1 MHIYHWSDNGLA
13 PGWRQSVIWINDKIL
28 LIRITNFSYIW
39 GDIHIFS
46 SKKMYL
52 KTSSVKRRQFCL
64 GFNVLMRNI
73 SQLTLF
79 WIAISIHMDS
89 WESGYLGY
97 LMGIYLLPNA
107 PVWKRHHYII
117 VYYSFFILRT
127 CINNL
132 SNFIYRDIPFVKDT
146 LSKFINNFLCFSVI
160 YIDIARNIPHQLIEA
175 KWRIYASV
183 N

>member
-1 MHIYHWSDNGLA
+1 MCCCVLSYWSRVMHIYHWSDNGLA
-13 PGWRQSVIWINDKIL
+13 PGWRQSVIWINDEIL

-107 PVWKRHHYII
+107 PVWKRHHSII
-117 VYYSFFILRT
+117 VNYFFFFFENMYKQSIKFH
-127 CINNL
+127 L
-132 SNFIYRDIPFVKDT
+132 SRYPICKG
-146 LSKFINNFLCFSVI
+146 
-160 YIDIARNIPHQLIEA
+160 YI
-175 KWRIYASV
+175 V
-183 N
+183 